1 MRYYLFLFLIFLFS
15 CANKEEFVIE
25 LNLEQGESY
34 WQEVININKVSTKMP
49 MFTNEAGS
57 EQKMRVNFTVDES
70 ADGMFHVT
78 AFYEDLDIKLKGDNE
93 DLEEMEELFEKT
105 RGLQDLLKEM
115 SFVFSINSKGEV
127 SEVRGFDVIT
137 QGLDDYFKSLLPAEQ
152 MSATKL
158 YGFLDESFFLEAMNM
173 SMTFYPDNPIRIGEV
188 WSKETSMEGMINMTS
203 HSDYTLKKVDENYFY
218 IDVVGTVEFDLEGS
232 FFNMLNE
239 MGNVELSGEVF
250 GSMKVDRSSGWLKE
264 SEITQTG
271 DIVMVMEF
279 PGSEEEDNE
288 VRTINTTISKIT
300 GGLVK

>member
-1 MRYYLFLFLIFLFS
+1 MIFLFS

-57 EQKMRVNFTVDES
+57 EQKMRVNITVDES

-93 DLEEMEELFEKT
+93 DLEEMEDLFEKT

-115 SFVFSINSKGEV
+115 SFGFSINSKGEV
-127 SEVRGFDVIT
+127 AEVRGFDAIT
-137 QGLDDYFKSLLPAEQ
+137 QGLDDYFKSLLPSEQ
-152 MSATKL
+152 MSAAKL

-173 SMTFYPDNPIRIGEV
+173 SMTFYPDSPKRIGDS
-188 WSKETSMEGMINMTS
+188 WSKETSIEGMLNMTIK
-203 HSDYTLKKVDENYFY
+203 SDYTLKKVDKNYFY
-218 IDVVGTVEFDLEGS
+218 IDLDGTIEFDLDGG
-232 FFNMLNE
+232 FFKMLDE
-239 MGNVELSGEVF
+239 MGNVELSGEVS
-250 GSMKVDRSSGWLKE
+250 GSMKVDRSSGWIIE
-264 SEITQTG
+264 SEMQQTG

-279 PGSEEEDNE
+279 PGSEGEDNE

>member
-115 SFVFSINSKGEV
+115 SFGFSINSKGEV
-127 SEVRGFDVIT
+127 SEVRGFDSIT
-137 QGLDDYFKSLLPAEQ
+137 QGLDNYFKSLLPSEQ
-152 MSATKL
+152 MSAAKL

-173 SMTFYPDNPIRIGEV
+173 SMTFYPDNPIRIGDV

-218 IDVVGTVEFDLEGS
+218 IDVAGTVEFDLEGS